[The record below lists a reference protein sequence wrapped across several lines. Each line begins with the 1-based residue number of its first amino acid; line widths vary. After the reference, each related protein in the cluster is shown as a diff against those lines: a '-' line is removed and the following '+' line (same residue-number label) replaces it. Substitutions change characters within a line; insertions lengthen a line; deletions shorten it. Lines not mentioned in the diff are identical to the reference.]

1 MPAFVA
7 TVACCVTILFSP
19 VATAG
24 YTGVSVFGDSL
35 SDGGNV
41 FTFSGGTFPPP
52 PYAQRLTNG
61 PTAVE
66 VMAANLGLPLTPSL
80 LGGRNYAYGGAETG
94 LGNYFRVSP
103 DVPPIINLIFSG
115 LPPFPPT
122 GTLAQVQGFGGTIAP
137 QDLTVL
143 WAGPND
149 FFTAL
154 VLGQNPA
161 DAIGPALANLSQ
173 SAGLLYA
180 AGARTILMPDMP
192 NLGATPFALSTGN
205 APGLTALTVA
215 FNTFLDLTIDQLE
228 MSLPGLDIVGST
240 RSDCSAR
247 SSRIRAHSVSRTSRI
262 PASTESPSA
271 PIRISTSSGT
281 SSTRRR
287 ARTAFW
293 ATRSRAR
300 FPNPLRSRSSVSRWR
315 SSGQPPG
322 PEPSARSTLEQ
333 SDHLPSA
340 SMSILDADGSFGSPG
355 IVITSPQIITMNSA
369 PAASRTSRMLTTW
382 PDGAPRSPGSV
393 ENEYCVFATQTG

>member
-1 MPAFVA
+1 MHNRVQAIVA
-7 TVACCVTILFSP
+7 TVACCVTMLVSP

-115 LPPFPPT
+115 VPPYPPT

-228 MSLPGLDIVGST
+228 MSLPGLDIVGFDTFGLLGSVIANPGAFGFT
-240 RSDCSAR
+240 NVTDPCFNGITVCANPDQYLFWDLVHPTASAH
-247 SSRIRAHSVSRTSRI
+247 RILGNAFTS
-262 PASTESPSA
+262 A
-271 PIRISTSSGT
+271 
-281 SSTRRR
+281 
-287 ARTAFW
+287 
-293 ATRSRAR
+293 
-300 FPNPLRSRSSVSRWR
+300 V
-315 SSGQPPG
+315 
-322 PEPSARSTLEQ
+322 PEPATLA
-333 SDHLPSA
+333 LVGFA
-340 SMSILDADGSFGSPG
+340 LAIFG
-355 IVITSPQIITMNSA
+355 
-369 PAASRTSRMLTTW
+369 ASRRVRNRALAR
-382 PDGAPRSPGSV
+382 P
-393 ENEYCVFATQTG
+393 